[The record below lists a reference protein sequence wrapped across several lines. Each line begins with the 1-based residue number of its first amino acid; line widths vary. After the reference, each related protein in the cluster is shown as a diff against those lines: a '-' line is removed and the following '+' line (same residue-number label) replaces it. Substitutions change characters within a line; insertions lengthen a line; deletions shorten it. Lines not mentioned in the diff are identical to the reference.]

1 MIRTQGDHR
10 VTVIMTP
17 WPGKGPSMGKHGNP
31 DQPQDRRGDPK
42 DNGSQHPSPHSG
54 GGEKTGT

>member
-1 MIRTQGDHR
+1 
-10 VTVIMTP
+10 
-17 WPGKGPSMGKHGNP
+17 MGKHGNP